1 MTTPAPFA
9 HSYGVVIGIDHYGGG
24 IPALRTAVN
33 DARRLGDL
41 LATDHGYDVTALL
54 DADATQA
61 SITALLKTTLP
72 AKVGADDRV
81 LFYFAGHGVARDGDD
96 GPAGYLLPVDAQ
108 RGDEMTYL
116 DMPLVHDALLA
127 LECRHMLIVLDSCF
141 SGAFR
146 WSGTRSFEDD
156 VSVVHQ
162 EKYDRYVRDA
172 AWQVITSAAQDQR
185 AIDQLSSGAL
195 GSRDGDGAH
204 SPFALALFA
213 GLAGAGDI
221 VPHGGDGLVTANELF
236 VYLDQTLE
244 TAAIAAGKSQTP
256 GFWSLRKQDKGQFV
270 FFVPG
275 KDLSL
280 PPAPPLTFENNPW
293 RGLTSYDAAD
303 ATLFFGR
310 DDEITALRAMV
321 ETRALTVVLGA
332 SGTGKSS
339 LVKAGVV
346 PQLAA
351 AGWLV
356 LPIVRPGSA
365 PMLALAQ
372 ACAVAGQPPTESPA
386 AAFTAGIASLLAA
399 SAGQKVLLVIDQFE
413 ELITLVRRA
422 EERDAVLALL
432 ATLCAEH
439 ADTLRL
445 VVTIR
450 TDFEPNFD
458 RAAFGERWREGR
470 YVVRPMAR
478 EDLRAVIEKPAA
490 LRVLYFDPSNLVETL
505 LDEVAATP
513 GALPL
518 LSFALSEMYIG
529 YVRRESSDRAITRA
543 DYDALGGVVG
553 ALRARAE
560 SEYAALDDA
569 SKGTLRR
576 VMLRM
581 VTADGGSLA
590 RQRVTD
596 AELEFADDG
605 ERARAATVV
614 QRLTAAR
621 LLVEGKDPDGD
632 AFVEPAHDALV
643 RGWGRLLQWVRE
655 ESEAAFPLV
664 QQRRMARAALEWE
677 RAADSQKS
685 DLLWRDAS
693 RSAQLAPLVRGHASW
708 FTVRELQ
715 FARRS
720 VRGRRIARAIAIAL
734 TAVIVAVSIVS
745 AVQWRRAE
753 QSLAV
758 ADEARAI
765 ADFQRADAM
774 RQKALADFEKARMLS
789 SLFAS
794 LSVSMAAGNPGSIC
808 TRPSCPDAPMADS
821 GTFMTLSRLPQ
832 SLRSLYGDEVSRNF
846 IVARDF
852 GLGHVLVYAQDG
864 LTTDGEMKAGGDN
877 LVFAENA
884 LRWLG
889 ATATVA
895 DSAVRSGCSAGPPR
909 VLLWEGTYVPLRVM
923 TRVSASVSQR
933 GWIMEAVHHDTF
945 AAQLRCAA
953 VLWFVNDWNPPA
965 DFVTEDVPMIAR
977 FVRDGGGLLVGGLG
991 WSYRENP
998 DRHPTVPYPAD
1009 ELGKVFGFS
1018 FTSDAFEAPV
1028 GQRIGLLGTVPL
1040 PPVDVKVA
1048 MTRLGDPKEGY
1059 PPSPESKDLKSKRE

>member
-1 MTTPAPFA
+1 MTTPSPFA
-9 HSYGVVIGIDHYGGG
+9 HSYAVVIGIDHYRGS

-33 DARRLGDL
+33 DARRLGEL
-41 LATDHGYDVTALL
+41 LATDHGYDVTAVL
-54 DADATQA
+54 DADATHA
-61 SITALLKTTLP
+61 NITSLLKTTLP

-127 LECRHMLIVLDSCF
+127 LPCRHMLIVLDSCF

-162 EKYDRYVRDA
+162 EKYDRYVHDA

-204 SPFALALFA
+204 SPFALALFD

-221 VPHGGDGLVTANELF
+221 VPRGGDGLVTANELF
-236 VYLDQTLE
+236 VFLDQTLAS
-244 TAAIAAGKSQTP
+244 AAIAAGKSQTP

-280 PPAPPLTFENNPW
+280 PPAPPLTFDNNPW

-303 ATLFFGR
+303 VALFFGR
-310 DDEITALRAMV
+310 DDEITALRAVIDM
-321 ETRALTVVLGA
+321 RALTVVLGA

-346 PQLAA
+346 PKLAA
-351 AGWLV
+351 DGWIV
-356 LPIVRPGSA
+356 LPIMRPGSA
-365 PMLALAQ
+365 PLLGLAQ
-372 ACAVAGQPPTESPA
+372 AFSTPERPSTAISA
-386 AAFTAGIASLLAA
+386 AAITARVASLIAA
-399 SAGQKVLLVIDQFE
+399 NAGRKVLLVIDQFE
-413 ELITLVRRA
+413 ELITLVRHA
-422 EERDAVLALL
+422 EERDTVLALL
-432 ATLCAEH
+432 AALCTEY
-439 ADTLRL
+439 ADMLRV
-445 VVTIR
+445 VVTLR

-458 RAAFGERWREGR
+458 RAAFGDRWRDGR
-470 YVVRPMAR
+470 YVVPTMTR
-478 EDLRAVIEKPAA
+478 EDLSAVIEKPAA
-490 LRVLYFDPSNLVETL
+490 LRVLYFDPSSLVDTL

-518 LSFALSEMYIG
+518 LSFALSEMYIA
-529 YVRRESSDRAITRA
+529 YVKRQSADRAIARA

-581 VTADGGSLA
+581 VTADGGGLA

-596 AELEFADDG
+596 TELQFADVG
-605 ERARAATVV
+605 ERSRAAAVV

-621 LLVEGKDPDGD
+621 LLVEGKDPDGE

-643 RGWGRLLQWVRE
+643 RGWGRLVQWVRE
-655 ESEAAFPLV
+655 ESEAPFPFI

-677 RAADSQKS
+677 SAAASAKS
-685 DLLWRDAS
+685 DLLWSDAS
-693 RSAQLAPLVRGHASW
+693 RSAQLVPLVRDHALW
-708 FTVRELQ
+708 FTVREQQ
-715 FARRS
+715 FATRS
-720 VRGRRIARAIAIAL
+720 VRGRRITRVIAVAL
-734 TAVIVAVSIVS
+734 TAVIAAVSVVS
-745 AVQWRRAE
+745 ATQWRRAE
-753 QSLAV
+753 GLLVV
-758 ADEARAI
+758 ADSARI
-765 ADFQRADAM
+765 VADTQRADAM
-774 RQKALADFEKARMLS
+774 RQKRFADFEKARMLS

-794 LSVSMAAGNPGSIC
+794 LSVSMSAANPGSVC
-808 TRPSCPDAPMADS
+808 TRPTCPEAPMADS

-832 SLRSLYGDEVSRNF
+832 SLRSLYGDEASRNF

-864 LTTDGEMKAGGDN
+864 LTTDRELIAGGDN
-877 LVFAENA
+877 LMFAENA

-889 ATATVA
+889 ATASAA
-895 DSAVRSGCSAGPPR
+895 DSSARDGCDAGPPL
-909 VLLWEGTYVPLRVM
+909 VLVWEGTFVPLRAM
-923 TRVSASVSQR
+923 TRVSASISQR
-933 GWIMEAVHHDTF
+933 GWLMEAVTPETF
-945 AAQLRCAA
+945 TAQLRCAA

-965 DFVTEDVPMIAR
+965 DFVTTDVPLIAQ
-977 FVRDGGGLLVGGLG
+977 FVRAGGGLLVGGLG

-998 DRHPTVPYPAD
+998 DLHPPVPYPAD

-1018 FTSDAFEAPV
+1018 FTHDAFEAPA
-1028 GQRIGLLGTVPL
+1028 GKRIGLLGTVP
-1040 PPVDVKVA
+1040 PAPAANMEVK
-1048 MTRLGDPKEGY
+1048 R
-1059 PPSPESKDLKSKRE
+1059 

>member
-9 HSYGVVIGIDHYGGG
+9 HSYAIVIGIDEYRGG

-33 DARRLGDL
+33 DARRLGEL

-61 SITALLKTTLP
+61 NITTLLKTTLP

-108 RGDEMTYL
+108 RGDETTYL

-127 LECRHMLIVLDSCF
+127 LECRHMLVVLDSCF

-162 EKYDRYVRDA
+162 EKYDRYVRDP
-172 AWQVITSAAQDQR
+172 AWQVITSAAQDQK

-204 SPFALALFA
+204 SPFALALFD

-221 VPHGGDGLVTANELF
+221 VPKGGDGLVTANELF
-236 VYLDQTLE
+236 VFLDQTLVS
-244 TAAIAAGKSQTP
+244 AAEAAGKSQTP

-280 PPAPPLTFENNPW
+280 PPAPPLTFDNNPW

-303 ATLFFGR
+303 VALFFGR
-310 DDEITALRAMV
+310 DEEIAALRAMI
-321 ETRALTVVLGA
+321 ETRTLTVVLGA

-346 PQLAA
+346 PKLAA
-351 AGWLV
+351 DGWIV
-356 LPIVRPGSA
+356 LPIMRPGSA

-372 ACAVAGQPPTESPA
+372 ACTPAGQTPPESSA
-386 AAFTAGIASLLAA
+386 AAITARMQSLIAAN
-399 SAGQKVLLVIDQFE
+399 AGKKVLLVIDQFE
-413 ELITLVRRA
+413 ELITLVRHA
-422 EERDAVLALL
+422 EERDAVLVLL
-432 ATLCAEH
+432 ADLCTAH
-439 ADTLRL
+439 ADALRV

-458 RAAFGERWREGR
+458 RAAFGERWRDGR
-470 YVVRPMAR
+470 YVVPPMQR
-478 EDLRAVIEKPAA
+478 DDLRAVIEKPAA
-490 LRVLYFDPSNLVETL
+490 LRVLYFDPSSLVDTL

-518 LSFALSEMYIG
+518 LSFALSEMYIA
-529 YVRRESSDRAITRA
+529 YVKRQSTDRAITRA

-569 SKGTLRR
+569 SKDTLRR

-581 VTADGGSLA
+581 VTADGGGLA

-596 AELEFADDG
+596 ADLEFADDG
-605 ERARAATVV
+605 ERTRAAAVV
-614 QRLTAAR
+614 QRMTAAR
-621 LLVEGKDPDGD
+621 LLVEGKEPDGD

-655 ESEAAFPLV
+655 ETEAVFPLA
-664 QQRRMARAALEWE
+664 QQRRMSRAAQEWS
-677 RAADSQKS
+677 RADASARS
-685 DLLWRDAS
+685 DLLWKDAS
-693 RSAQLAPLVRGHASW
+693 RSAQLAPLVRDKALW
-708 FTVRELQ
+708 FTKQERD
-715 FARRS
+715 FAQLS
-720 VRGRRIARAIAIAL
+720 VRGRRIARGIAAAL
-734 TAVIVAVSIVS
+734 AVVILATSVFSLT
-745 AVQWRRAE
+745 QWRSATVSLGVAKSAREVADSQRTLALGQRAE
-753 QSLAV
+753 
-758 ADEARAI
+758 
-765 ADFQRADAM
+765 AM
-774 RQKALADFEKARMLS
+774 RQKAVADFEKTRMLT

-794 LSVSMAAGNPGSIC
+794 LSVSMSAGNPGSIC
-808 TRPSCPDAPMADS
+808 ARPTCADAPLADS
-821 GTFMTLSRLPQ
+821 GTFITLSRLPQ
-832 SLRSLYGDEVSRNF
+832 SLRSLYGDETSRDF

-852 GLGHVLVYAQDG
+852 GRGHVLAYAQDG
-864 LTTDGEMKAGGDN
+864 LTTDREIVPGSDN

-889 ATATVA
+889 ATAAAA
-895 DSAVRSGCSAGPPR
+895 DSATRPGCAAGPPR
-909 VLLWEGTYVPLRVM
+909 VLVWEGTFVPLRFM
-923 TRVSASVSQR
+923 SRVSAAVSQR
-933 GWIMEAVHHDTF
+933 GWFMQAVNPDAF

-965 DFVTEDVPMIAR
+965 EFVTTDVPMIAD
-977 FVRDGGGLLVGGLG
+977 FVRGGGGLLVGGLG

-998 DRHPTVPYPAD
+998 DRHPPAPYPGD
-1009 ELGKVFGFS
+1009 ELGKAFGFA
-1018 FTSDAFEAPV
+1018 FTLDAFEAPA
-1028 GQRIGLLGTVPL
+1028 GKRIGLLGTVMPAL
-1040 PPVDVKVA
+1040 DPNMMAPA
-1048 MTRLGDPKEGY
+1048 PAAFDPKM
-1059 PPSPESKDLKSKRE
+1059 SESKRK